1 MGPKKGSVGS
11 SRLRVSKTRKPGGQ
25 ELALRLEWIRKAAF
39 WGECVGGRASLAM
52 GTRMLGR
59 QRPILGHVKVG
70 IIRAL
75 QDCNGVTQ
83 WPPARAGPDRRA
95 GLDGSLLRKLTLL
108 GVVAARSLSNR
119 TLGHHL
125 FAQIHLLHSSARRH
139 RGAAGHKVRV
149 RPEAPRLSFRPEARG
164 ARPASTPWR
173 ASANPGNNPCAWAA
187 AAAAPGRRGPT

>member
-1 MGPKKGSVGS
+1 M
-11 SRLRVSKTRKPGGQ
+11 
-25 ELALRLEWIRKAAF
+25 
-39 WGECVGGRASLAM
+39 AM

-125 FAQIHLLHSSARRH
+125 FAQIHLLHSSAGPGAAAPAPRR
-139 RGAAGHKVRV
+139 RGAQG
-149 RPEAPRLSFRPEARG
+149 PGQARG
-164 ARPASTPWR
+164 AEALLSARSARREARLHALACLGQPW
-173 ASANPGNNPCAWAA
+173 
-187 AAAAPGRRGPT
+187 